1 MSFIGF
7 SAKVYI
13 KELSLKNEEKAMA
26 TAIKGL
32 MRTHH
37 AGELRSSDIGKTVT
51 LCGWVNKYRNLGSL
65 HFIDLRDKF
74 GITQLGF
81 VNFKG
86 NIDDLKKCSLESVVM
101 AKGIVQARPKE
112 AQNSQMETGEVEVQ
126 VEELTLLSRSD
137 IDTIPFLP
145 FGAVEATEDLRLK
158 YRYLDLRTKKLQD
171 LLLLRSKTMNKVR
184 TLLGDE
190 GFVEVETPILY
201 KSTPE
206 GARDYIVPSRVHPG
220 QVYALPQSPQTL
232 KQLLMIGGTD
242 KYFQICRCFRDEDL
256 RADRQPEFSQIDIE
270 VSFST
275 QEYMKNLV
283 EKILKNVFGLNDN
296 FTLPIMTYKE
306 AMDVYGCDKPDTRF
320 GLKQIIATD
329 LFANSEFTTFST
341 VAKANGLIKA
351 LFVPES
357 LGQFTRKDTDGFV
370 EIVKPHGGKGVA
382 FYKTAKGERSSGIA
396 KFITDDIE
404 AKLFS
409 LNTEKADGTWLFF
422 ADTDHSVAHASAD
435 ALRRSLG
442 IKFNLLGTEK
452 AFLWVYDFPLLEWSP
467 EGNRYTACHHPFTL
481 PTRSKLETFMNAD
494 HKDANSAL
502 RTLTAEAYDVVCN
515 GYEIAG
521 GSIRIYDQKVQ
532 DRMFEV
538 LGFTP
543 EETKA
548 QFGFFIEALKYGVPP
563 HGGCAFGLDRLM
575 MILSGTDSIRDVI
588 AFPKTT
594 SASDL
599 MSQAPSR
606 PSDAQLKELHF
617 NWTK

>member
-1 MSFIGF
+1 
-7 SAKVYI
+7 
-13 KELSLKNEEKAMA
+13 MA
-26 TAIKGL
+26 TNTSIKGL

-37 AGELRSSDIGKTVT
+37 NGELRDSDIGKSVV

-65 HFIDLRDKF
+65 HFIDLRDKY

-86 NIDDLKKCSLESVVM
+86 NIDELKKCSLESVIMV
-101 AKGIVQARPKE
+101 KGIVASRPAE
-112 AQNSQMETGEVEVQ
+112 AQNGQMDTGMVEVQ

-137 IDTIPFLP
+137 IDSIPFLP
-145 FGAVEATEDLRLK
+145 FGSVEATEDLRLK

-171 LLLLRSKTMNKVR
+171 ILKLRSKTMNTIR
-184 TLLGDE
+184 QLLSSED
-190 GFVEVETPILY
+190 FIEVETPILY

-256 RADRQPEFSQIDIE
+256 RADRQPEFSQVDIE

-283 EKILKNVFGLNDN
+283 EKILKAVFNKGDN
-296 FTLPIMTYKE
+296 FTLPMMTFKD
-306 AMDVYGCDKPDTRF
+306 AMNIYGCDKPDVRF
-320 GLKQIIATD
+320 GLKQMIVTD
-329 LFANSEFTTFST
+329 VFKSSEFATFKT
-341 VAKANGLIKA
+341 VAESGGIIKA
-351 LFVPES
+351 MFVPES
-357 LGQFTRKDTDGFV
+357 YGQFTRKDTDGFV
-370 EIVKPHGGKGVA
+370 EIVKPYGGKGVA
-382 FYKTAKGERSSGIA
+382 FYKTSKGEKSTGIS
-396 KFITDDIE
+396 KFITDEIE
-404 AKLFS
+404 KNLFAHS
-409 LNTEKADGTWLFF
+409 EEKGDGTWLFF
-422 ADTDHSVAHASAD
+422 ADMNHSVAHASAD
-435 ALRRSLG
+435 ALRRNLG
-442 IKFNLLGTEK
+442 VKLNLIGSED
-452 AFLWVYDFPLLEWSP
+452 AFLWVYDFPLLEWS
-467 EGNRYTACHHPFTL
+467 EEAGRFTACHHPFTM
-481 PTRSKLETFMNAD
+481 PSRDKLDVFMNAD
-494 HKDANSAL
+494 HKDGNGPLAA
-502 RTLTAEAYDVVCN
+502 LTAEAYDVVCN
-515 GYEIAG
+515 GYEIGG
-521 GSIRIYDQKVQ
+521 GSIRIFDNTVQ
-532 DRMFEV
+532 DRMFKV

-563 HGGCAFGLDRLM
+563 HGGLAFGLDRLIM
-575 MILSGTDSIRDVI
+575 MLTKTDSIRDVI
-588 AFPKTT
+588 AFPKTA

>member
-1 MSFIGF
+1 ME
-7 SAKVYI
+7 A
-13 KELSLKNEEKAMA
+13 L
-26 TAIKGL
+26 KGL

-37 AGELRSSDIGKTVT
+37 CGELKSSDIGKTVV

-74 GITQLGF
+74 GLTQLGF

-86 NIDDLKKCSLESVVM
+86 NLEELKKCSLESVIM
-101 AKGIVQARPKE
+101 AKGIVCARPTD
-112 AQNSQMETGEVEVQ
+112 AQNAQLETGTIEVQ

-137 IDTIPFLP
+137 IDSIPFLP
-145 FGAVEATEDLRLK
+145 FGAVGASDDLRLK

-171 LLLLRSKTMNKVR
+171 ILLLRSKTMGKIRN
-184 TLLGDE
+184 TLTEE

-220 QVYALPQSPQTL
+220 HVYALPQSPQTL

-256 RADRQPEFSQIDIE
+256 RADRQPEFSQVDIE

-283 EKILKNVFGLNDN
+283 EKILKEVFSLDKN
-296 FTLPIMTYKE
+296 FTLPILKYKE
-306 AMDVYGCDKPDTRF
+306 AMNLYGSDKPDTRF
-320 GLKQIIATD
+320 KLKHMVVTD
-329 LFANSEFTTFST
+329 VFKNSEFATFKT
-341 VAKANGLIKA
+341 VAEASGLIKA
-351 LFVPES
+351 MFVPES
-357 LGQFTRKDTDGFV
+357 MGQFTRKDTDSFV

-382 FYKTAKGERSSGIA
+382 FYKTSKGERSTGIS

-404 AKLFS
+404 KNLFNLS
-409 LNTEKADGTWLFF
+409 DVKGDGTWLFF
-422 ADTDHSVAHASAD
+422 ADTNHNTVHACAD
-435 ALRRSLG
+435 GMRRNLG
-442 IKFNLLGTEK
+442 LKLNLIDPNLK
-452 AFLWVYDFPLLEWSP
+452 SFLWIYDFPLLEWS
-467 EGNRYTACHHPFTL
+467 EEDKRYAACHHPFTM
-481 PTRSKLETFMNAD
+481 PSREKLETFMQ
-494 HKDANSAL
+494 ANYQVGNSDL
-502 RTLTAEAYDVVCN
+502 RELTAEAYDVVCN
-515 GYEIAG
+515 GYEIGG
-521 GSIRIYDQKVQ
+521 GSIRIFDNNVQ
-532 DRMFEV
+532 ARMFEV

-543 EETKA
+543 DEAKK
-548 QFGFFIEALKYGVPP
+548 QFGFFIDALKYGVPP
-563 HGGCAFGLDRLM
+563 HGGLAFGLDRLM
-575 MILSGTDSIRDVI
+575 MILAGTDSITDVI

-594 SASDL
+594 SATDL